1 MRRVVRRQQ
10 LGGTRPV
17 QVVEPRDP
25 EAQRGGAQDGA
36 PAGVLVVGQRAH
48 RVIGVD
54 HRLRARRV
62 EGAGGLVDAPVV
74 HRHGEVEQPDR
85 AAGEVEVD
93 QAADPL
99 AAGRAVDQHVVPEQV
114 GVDRPGREL
123 LETRAAKERVLED
136 DLLGEHVER
145 VVGQEALEPGHRF
158 LPPADATQVRLEDG
172 KVLPGHVHPG
182 QHLAGQRALVHGRF
196 THRLAGEPR
205 DDRGRL
211 ALDLGQQRTGAI
223 LLRFGHRHVSPC
235 EVAHQL
241 EVEGQLLE
249 RQPLEQRQHVPP
261 ALGRQEEVRVL
272 DARRDAFE
280 FDQFAERELGQERRG
295 FRTRQRGEDGHG
307 IRPPAAQRDGD
318 GAGGEGGFVA
328 GGGVVRPN
336 SKRRNI
342 GTDKPPGLIC
352 VVPNGCWPSRLFM
365 M

>member
-1 MRRVVRRQQ
+1 
-10 LGGTRPV
+10 V

-36 PAGVLVVGQRAH
+36 PGGVLVVGQRTH
-48 RVIGVD
+48 CVIGVD
-54 HRLRARRV
+54 HCLRARRV
-62 EGAGGLVDAPVV
+62 EGAAGLVDAPVV

-93 QAADPL
+93 QAADVL

-114 GVDRPGREL
+114 GVDRPGRKL
-123 LETRAAKERVLED
+123 LEARAAEERILED

-145 VVGQEALEPGHRF
+145 VVGEEALEPGHRL
-158 LPPADATQVRLEDG
+158 LPPADSTQVRLEDG
-172 KVLPGHVHPG
+172 EVLSGHVHPG
-182 QHLAGQRALVHGRF
+182 QHLAGQRALARGRF

-211 ALDLGQQRTGAI
+211 ALDLGQQRAGAI
-223 LLRFGHRHVSPC
+223 LLRFGHRHASPC

-261 ALGRQEEVRVL
+261 AVGRQEEVRVL

-280 FDQFAERELGQERRG
+280 FDQFAQRELAQERRG
-295 FRTRQRGEDGHG
+295 FGTRQRGENGHG
-307 IRPPAAQRDGD
+307 IRPPRLSATATGR
-318 GAGGEGGFVA
+318 AEEEG
-328 GGGVVRPN
+328 
-336 SKRRNI
+336 S
-342 GTDKPPGLIC
+342 
-352 VVPNGCWPSRLFM
+352 
-365 M
+365 